1 MRMDVSDAV
10 QWWEE
15 WQLRI
20 LVLGS
25 LFLRYFLYFAAPLRK
40 HCIPSW
46 FRFIIWLAYLGND
59 ALAIYALAVLFNRHK
74 KQEWV
79 SAHREDASLEALWAP
94 ILLVHLGGVDAI
106 TAYNIED
113 NELWRRH
120 ILTSLSQAAVAIY
133 VFQKSWSGD
142 KGLLG
147 AAILIFL
154 AGFLKCFEKPVALKS
169 ASISSLMNT
178 ISPDTEDDYDITDEL
193 YYPFVDMAPR
203 RFGGREESLPK
214 TRLVRGC
221 KHDDLRTA
229 LSFAFRRLYTKEQV
243 SSTTMR
249 FFDHI
254 TDSERLRRRRVFGY
268 LLRLVVNPMIFT
280 ALGLF
285 HTSHRRRAYN
295 SIDVKVTYTLLSC
308 TASLEYF

>member
-1 MRMDVSDAV
+1 MM
-10 QWWEE
+10 
-15 WQLRI
+15 LT
-20 LVLGS
+20 
-25 LFLRYFLYFAAPLRK
+25 FAS
-40 HCIPSW
+40 H
-46 FRFIIWLAYLGND
+46 
-59 ALAIYALAVLFNRHK
+59 
-74 KQEWV
+74 
-79 SAHREDASLEALWAP
+79 
-94 ILLVHLGGVDAI
+94 
-106 TAYNIED
+106 
-113 NELWRRH
+113 
-120 ILTSLSQAAVAIY
+120 LSQAAVAIY

-147 AAILIFL
+147 AAILIFH

-229 LSFAFRRLYTKEQV
+229 LSFAFHRLYTKEQV
-243 SSTTMR
+243 SSTTMK
-249 FFDHI
+249 FIAHI
-254 TDSERLRRRRVFGY
+254 TDSKRLRRRRVFGY

-280 ALGLF
+280 ALGLT
-285 HTSHRRRAYN
+285 TSR
-295 SIDVKVTYTLLSC
+295 SK
-308 TASLEYF
+308 